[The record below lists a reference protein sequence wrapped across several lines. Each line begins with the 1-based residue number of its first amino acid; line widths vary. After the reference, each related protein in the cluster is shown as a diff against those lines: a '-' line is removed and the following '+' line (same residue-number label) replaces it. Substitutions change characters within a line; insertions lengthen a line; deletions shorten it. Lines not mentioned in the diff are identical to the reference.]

1 MLPSKYRLKKR
12 SSFARVELTGKVS
25 QFPSFG
31 LGILDRGDNDPSL
44 FGFVISTKISKLA
57 VTRNR
62 IKRILSDAV
71 RLNYK
76 LIRPGFD
83 VVFLAKPSIVK
94 SKSEDLKKEVERAL
108 KDVSLLQ
115 NKNIPGN

>member
-12 SSFARVELTGKVS
+12 SSFARVELQGNIS

-31 LGILDRGDNDPSL
+31 MGTIERKDLEPTL

-57 VTRNR
+57 VTRNK

-71 RLNYK
+71 RVNYESIK
-76 LIRPGFD
+76 PGYD
-83 VVFLAKPSIVK
+83 VVFLVKPIAA
-94 SKSEDLKKEVERAL
+94 KKESGVLTSEVMQAL
-108 KDVSLLQ
+108 QKTNLL
-115 NKNIPGN
+115 K